1 MKTCGGQEKVA
12 SRPKVLLRM
21 MNIVNALT
29 VITCHECT
37 SKYKVEKYKE
47 YIVLKKEELIIKKD
61 MRNKAI
67 MKEKIT

>member
-1 MKTCGGQEKVA
+1 MQTCGQQDKVA
-12 SRPKVLLRM
+12 SKPKVLLRM
-21 MNIVNALT
+21 MNVVDALP

-47 YIVLKKEELIIKKD
+47 YIDVKKD